1 MRSLRFIGAGWLMLA
16 GTQVIFGQSVSSTS
30 TSSES
35 PTRIGQSEGRATRE
49 HAAEIARAKDFGL
62 NQEEWGRY
70 RELMRGPLGIYSP
83 NLDPLTALGI
93 EARSAD
99 ERRHIAELQVRLEAR
114 RAEKTLAYQR
124 AYDDAWK
131 RVFPG
136 VQAVRTEPT
145 RTAGASS
152 SAPRRDGR
160 IAVFVRENCPACD
173 ARVKALQA
181 SGSAF
186 DVYVVGTRQDD
197 ARIRQWARAAGI
209 DANKVRAGQIT
220 LNHDAGRWLSLG
232 QPGTLPAV
240 LRAVDGQ
247 WQRQ

>member
-1 MRSLRFIGAGWLMLA
+1 MLA
-16 GTQVIFGQSVSSTS
+16 GTPVVHGQAVSSMS
-30 TSSES
+30 TSAET
-35 PTRIGQSEGRATRE
+35 PARIEQSEGRVTRE
-49 HAAEIARAKDFGL
+49 NAVEIARSKDFGL
-62 NQEEWGRY
+62 NSEEWARY
-70 RELMRGPLGIYSP
+70 RGLMRGPLGIYSP

-93 EARSAD
+93 EARSPE

-131 RVFPG
+131 RVYPG
-136 VQAVRTEPT
+136 MQAVRTEPA
-145 RTAGASS
+145 RTPDGPF
-152 SAPRRDGR
+152 SAPRGDSR

-181 SGSAF
+181 SGDAF
-186 DVYVVGTRQDD
+186 DVYVVGTQQDD
-197 ARIRQWARAAGI
+197 ARIRQWAHSAGI

-232 QPGTLPAV
+232 QPGALPAV